1 MKYLIIVLGMLIAM
15 PAFAGARA
23 YDGDTI
29 TLADG
34 EKIRVLGV
42 DTAEIK
48 CRCPAECSLA
58 IAARDFVQ
66 EQLDT
71 RTVEIRRARGR
82 DKYGRTLAYVLV
94 DGRDL
99 AALLIERGLGRAYNG
114 GRRKPWCEGT
124 AQ

>member
-1 MKYLIIVLGMLIAM
+1 MRYLLLALLVFVAA
-15 PAFAGARA
+15 PAVAQMRA

-58 IAARDFVQ
+58 ISARDFVQ

-71 RTVEIRRARGR
+71 KAIEIRRARGR
-82 DKYGRTLAYVLV
+82 DKYGRTLAYILV

-114 GRRKPWCEGT
+114 GRRQPWCEGP